1 MPNEIDKAPP
11 KWRMPLLGVIAL
23 IMILAMLRLGI
34 WQLDRAEQKSEIAN
48 QLALRASQPAS
59 ELQAISIIESQAQAA
74 RFRSVILTGH
84 YLSDKTMLVDNQVIN
99 GSVGYQVF
107 TPFVI
112 DGFDQQVLI
121 ARGWVSVGE
130 SREIIPE
137 IYTNEQTQTLTGRLN
152 NPPAEP
158 PLWNDDYAVRK
169 GQVWQYLPISEVSSV
184 LDAKVFPL
192 VVELAPEASDSAELV
207 RKWPEID
214 DQWVAKHQ
222 GYAFQWFAMALAF
235 FIACLVLLLK
245 GRRTKPDSE
254 TV

>member
-1 MPNEIDKAPP
+1 MHKQNDKASA
-11 KWRMPLLGVIAL
+11 KWRTPVLGVIAL
-23 IMILAMLRLGI
+23 IMILAMLRLGV
-34 WQLDRAEQKSEIAN
+34 WQLDRAEQKQEIAN

-59 ELQAISIIESQAQAA
+59 EIQAISEQGPQAA
-74 RFRSVILTGH
+74 RFRSVSLTGH
-84 YLSDKTMLVDNQVIN
+84 YLSDKTMLVDNQVVN
-99 GSVGYQVF
+99 GGVGYQVF
-107 TPFVI
+107 TPFAV
-112 DGFDQQVLI
+112 DGFDQLVLI

-137 IYTNEQTQTLTGRLN
+137 IFTNEQTQSLAGRLN

-158 PLWNDDYAVRK
+158 PLWNDDYAVQN
-169 GQVWQYLPISEVSSV
+169 GQVWQYLPISQVSSV

-245 GRRTKPDSE
+245 KRKTKPDSE